1 MTKFSLK
8 AGAALAAGAIAFAA
22 PALARGPLSLA
33 ATTSPV
39 ILAGDVENEEV
50 WHDLRPDITPPP
62 AVVGKEGEA
71 PAGTM
76 HEPPKEEGS
85 GDVENKELWHDLET
99 GVTPPP
105 EDE

>member
-1 MTKFSLK
+1 MTHRFLLK
-8 AGAALAAGAIAFAA
+8 AGAAFAAALAFAA
-22 PALARGPLSLA
+22 PAFAAGPLSLGT
-33 ATTSPV
+33 TTSPV
-39 ILAGDVENEEV
+39 ILVGDEENEEV
-50 WHDLRPDITPPP
+50 WHDLRPDVTPPP
-62 AVVGKEGEA
+62 GIVGKEGEA

-85 GDVENKELWHDLET
+85 GDVEDKELWRDLET